1 MSPYEEKSGN
11 TGLVT
16 PDAGENASAK
26 LLVAAH
32 ELGVYEETIILL
44 LEEIKKRVQH
54 IEENMQLAVH
64 EMQKD
69 KEQLDNLKQL
79 TDALFVQLRL
89 GDQLEEKVDQ
99 AAREA
104 I

>member
-1 MSPYEEKSGN
+1 MSPYESVDTDK
-11 TGLVT
+11 GLTT

-32 ELGVYEETIILL
+32 ELGVYEENIILL

-54 IEENMQLAVH
+54 IEENMQIAVQ

-69 KEQLDNLKQL
+69 KEQIDNLKQL
-79 TDALFVQLRL
+79 ADALFVQLRL